1 MQRALGGDLA
11 PARPL
16 APRQEIPATAVSQP
30 QPAAKKKES
39 ALKQDATKSSEQQ
52 KPPTQPKHP
61 PAQPGSSPAKAKAL
75 PAEPRPAECAS
86 KSHQAQPSGS
96 EDQRKQ
102 PGPRKLTGDAA
113 ASEPSGQNGPEPL
126 LPQRKAEPLPRP
138 EEDKLPRDKPAPV
151 DKVATPGSK
160 TLPQGSPQKSG
171 GKLGPQLGTDLN
183 AKGQKET
190 ETVRGVKEPS
200 AKAQPQTNPTGPD
213 AKLTPKGQPASM
225 GAKPGQARP
234 QVQTQPPP
242 RAPELAKRFGL
253 HTAGDAPRSLP
264 AAPPETVTGKL
275 FGFGASIFSQAS
287 SLITTAGQPG
297 AQAPGAAPS
306 ASSRQPPPPALP
318 KEPPPPSPRGGAAR
332 KEAKPPLAEKHPPK
346 EAICASQ
353 PEAEKK
359 SLGPAGASQMP
370 LGAGG
375 EERVGAPEASQG
387 PPEAASV
394 CPLCETGLNVGSGG
408 PPNHGTCTECK
419 AVVCSLCGFNPTP
432 HITEVGAALFC
443 SSPLFDPF
451 LV

>member
-11 PARPL
+11 PARPS

>member
-1 MQRALGGDLA
+1 MQRALGADLA
-11 PARPL
+11 PARPS
-16 APRQEIPATAVSQP
+16 APRQETPATAASQP
-30 QPAAKKKES
+30 QPGAKKKES
-39 ALKQDATKSSEQQ
+39 ALKQDATKSAEQQ
-52 KPPTQPKHP
+52 KPPTQAKQP
-61 PAQPGSSPAKAKAL
+61 PALPGSSPAKAKAL
-75 PAEPRPAECAS
+75 PAEPRTAESAP

-102 PGPRKLTGDAA
+102 PSPRKLTGDAA
-113 ASEPSGQNGPEPL
+113 ASEPSRQNGPEPL
-126 LPQRKAEPLPRP
+126 LPRRKAEPLPRP
-138 EEDKLPRDKPAPV
+138 GEDELPRDKPAPI
-151 DKVATPGSK
+151 DKAAAPGGK
-160 TLPQGSPQKSG
+160 TFPQGSPQKSG

-213 AKLTPKGQPASM
+213 AKLTPKGQPAST
-225 GAKPGQARP
+225 GAKPGQGRP
-234 QVQTQPPP
+234 QVQAQPPP
-242 RAPELAKRFGL
+242 RAPESAKRFSL
-253 HTAGDAPRSLP
+253 HAAGDAPRSLP

-287 SLITTAGQPG
+287 SLITTGGQPG
-297 AQAPGAAPS
+297 AQVPGAAPS
-306 ASSRQPPPPALP
+306 APSRQPPPPALL
-318 KEPPPPSPRGGAAR
+318 KEPPPPSPRGGPAR
-332 KEAKPPLAEKHPPK
+332 KEAKPPVAEKCPPK
-346 EAICASQ
+346 EAIRASQ

-359 SLGPAGASQMP
+359 PPPPAEASQAP

-375 EERVGAPEASQG
+375 EERAGALEAPQA
-387 PPEAASV
+387 PPEVASV

-432 HITEVGAALFC
+432 HITEVGAAVFC

-451 LV
+451 LI